1 MALDSAAYLA
11 AGGPILLG
19 VLIGL
24 GALLKWPKW
33 TDYVWAAIAILWGV
47 YTLVM

>member
-1 MALDSAAYLA
+1 MALLEGVYLA

-24 GALLKWPKW
+24 TEVLKWPRW
-33 TDYVWAAIAILWGV
+33 VHYIWAAIAILWG
-47 YTLVM
+47 LMSLL

>member
-1 MALDSAAYLA
+1 MVFHTAAYVT

-24 GALLKWPKW
+24 TEVLKWPRW
-33 TDYVWAAIAILWGV
+33 VHYIWAVIAILWGLMSFV
-47 YTLVM
+47 